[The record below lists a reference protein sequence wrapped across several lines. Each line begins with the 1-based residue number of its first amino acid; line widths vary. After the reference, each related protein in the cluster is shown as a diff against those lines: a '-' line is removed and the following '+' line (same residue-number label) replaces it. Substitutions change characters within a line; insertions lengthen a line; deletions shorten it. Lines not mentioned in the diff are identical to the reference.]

1 VSRLHGLYSVT
12 DEKLIVPEQFSAT
25 IKQILQGG
33 GKIIQYRNKS
43 NNENLRKHQ
52 AIELK
57 RLCNQYKALFIIND
71 DVELA
76 RQVKADG
83 VHLGQNDSSISQ
95 ARTALGKQAIIGV
108 SCHNRFDLAQQAQN
122 EGADYVAFG
131 AFFSSTIKPD
141 ACTASIELLAQAKQ
155 QLSIPVCAIGGINID
170 NAAQLVTNG
179 ADMIAV
185 ISGLLTQKDIAS
197 SAQKLSAL
205 FQKQNH
211 FR

>member
-1 VSRLHGLYSVT
+1 MSRLHGLYSVT

-108 SCHNRFDLAQQAQN
+108 SCYNRFDLAQQAQN
-122 EGADYVAFG
+122 EGADYIAFG
-131 AFFSSTIKPD
+131 AFFPSAIKPE
-141 ACTASIELLAQAKQ
+141 ACVADIKLLIQAKQ